1 MASIYYRG
9 APPAG
14 SWWVRLYHPQDGK
27 PIRESLETTDEARAK
42 LLCRRIEL
50 EAELARPEFS
60 LIAVPSTVL
69 EKMGRLQQTPP
80 LASDNPVPLTPSKIS
95 PPTAESPILAPL
107 EQPPAPSVSPS
118 PAGISPSI
126 AKALEVYLA
135 HITLE
140 NEDHHI
146 EGKKSMLRKFFGP
159 QLLPYK
165 KKPRKG
171 KAVEAGFFTG
181 EMLTEIDSPLV
192 LKFLS
197 GLEIAR
203 KSKRHYRELFHNF
216 FEVMLANGLYHP
228 TNFHR
233 PNPMS
238 ALPSFS
244 DRGRRKIIFLK
255 DADLA
260 PQREVLRAHPSLRAA
275 FEIMCEGGL
284 RRSEALWLTKDAFSK
299 SLDEFSVMNIADP
312 EDDEEES
319 SLKTDNSTRRVVI
332 LPPLRNFLEKYLPT
346 LEGPWL
352 VPSPE
357 GKRWNPDNFSA
368 ALRKVNQAAN
378 LKWSSRHYRCT
389 YGTRRA
395 REGWSIHDLAHQMG
409 TSYAM
414 IERHYAAFISPSRIA
429 RSGPP

>member
-1 MASIYYRG
+1 MIRAS
-9 APPAG
+9 
-14 SWWVRLYHPQDGK
+14 LDTQDQA
-27 PIRESLETTDEARAK
+27 LAR

-50 EAELARPEFS
+50 EAELTRPEFS
-60 LIAVPSTVL
+60 LLEMPATVL
-69 EKMGRLQQTPP
+69 DKLERLRPNAQLPTGEPGPP
-80 LASDNPVPLTPSKIS
+80 ASCKGSS
-95 PPTAESPILAPL
+95 PPSEVPIPIAPEHSPVASV
-107 EQPPAPSVSPS
+107 PPAQS
-118 PAGISPSI
+118 GIDPTI
-126 AKALEVYLA
+126 DPTIDRALEVYLA

-140 NEDHHI
+140 NDDHYI
-146 EGKKSMLRKFFGP
+146 DGKKSMLRKFFGP
-159 QLLPYK
+159 QHLPYR
-165 KKPRKG
+165 KKPPKG

-181 EMLTEIDSPLV
+181 KTLMEIGSPLV

-197 GLEIAR
+197 GLDIAR
-203 KSKRHYRELFHNF
+203 KSKRHYREVFHNF
-216 FEVMLANGLYHP
+216 FEVMLANGLYQP

-255 DADLA
+255 DAELA
-260 PQREVLRAHPSLRAA
+260 PQRDALSFHPSLRAA

-284 RRSEALWLTKDAFSK
+284 RRAEALWLTKEAFSE

-312 EDDEEES
+312 EDDEDES

-332 LPPLRNFLEKYLPT
+332 LPPLRAFLETYLPT

-357 GKRWNPDNFSA
+357 GKRWNSDNFSA
-368 ALRKVNQAAN
+368 ALRKVNKAAG
-378 LKWSSRHYRCT
+378 LSWSSRHYRCT

-395 REGWSIHDLAHQMG
+395 REGWSVHDLAHQMG

-414 IERHYAAFISPSRIA
+414 IERHYAAFISPSRLA
-429 RSGPP
+429 QASAACS